1 MLLRRHMRENRELR
15 AKIKEL
21 QEEGDGHGSPEMP
34 IESGSAGPRREG
46 SSMIDQE
53 PEEPNDNGDELVMKS
68 PGAESFTGRSSK
80 STPLNTPGPSTG
92 KGGAGPTEP
101 EEESAKRIFSLL
113 NEHLPAS
120 GPEEAGRTVAN
131 VPEERAT
138 AFRSPPKRLCDMG
151 QMELSEFVE
160 DLRKRL
166 RKVEEERDS
175 LRGKLEAEED
185 VRGRWLA
192 TALSERERNYANEAK
207 SREEAENK
215 ARALELQA
223 SRRESIL
230 ADLDARNDELRQ
242 RNEQLEMELKEA
254 KAMPFR
260 WRAQVMHV
268 LRSLLGFLLLSLV
281 VSCVDEKA
289 IRSAEHFLT
298 SLRGPPL
305 RTPT

>member
-1 MLLRRHMRENRELR
+1 MRENRELR
-15 AKIKEL
+15 ARIKEL
-21 QEEGDGHGSPEMP
+21 QEEGNDYVSPEMP
-34 IESGSAGPRREG
+34 IESGSAGPGREG
-46 SSMIDQE
+46 SSMLDQE
-53 PEEPNDNGDELVMKS
+53 PEEPEESNDNGEIVMKS
-68 PGAESFTGRSSK
+68 PGAESLAGRSGK

-92 KGGAGPTEP
+92 KGVAGPAEP
-101 EEESAKRIFSLL
+101 EEESAKRIFSIL

-120 GPEEAGRTVAN
+120 GAEEAGRTVAN
-131 VPEERAT
+131 VPDERAT
-138 AFRSPPKRLCDMG
+138 AFCSPPKRLCEMG
-151 QMELSEFVE
+151 NMELSEFVE

-192 TALSERERNYANEAK
+192 TALSEREKNYADEAK

-260 WRAQVMHV
+260 LRAQAMHV

-281 VSCVDEKA
+281 ISCVDEKA
-289 IRSAEHFLT
+289 IRSAERFLA